1 MEIEQTEIILKKDG
15 SAVRRTMVEEPC
27 NVVEKISQAMSASVT
42 RVIKHAGC
50 IDGLNYHI
58 VKTATETYCV
68 MALTHL
74 NLTAPYK
81 LEEDGMLRPQ
91 FDDRSGE
98 NPTMQLQ
105 WPAPS
110 GMMLVFAARMY
121 VSPYGI
127 GWQTRYKDA
136 CYLLAMDSKFI
147 SYLLPLPNL
156 YDTGYMCMGE
166 YDGNA
171 SNAQDSFKKA
181 FQQLMASS
189 WNADL
194 YSDTKRKLVNK
205 LMSFKPDDEK
215 FTPVPCPDWQKLLGR
230 CEGMVIEMLKGAF
243 R

>member
-1 MEIEQTEIILKKDG
+1 MNETHEIILKQDG
-15 SAVRRTMVEEPC
+15 SAIRRIVSEEPC
-27 NVVEKISQAMSASVT
+27 NVVDKISAAMSANVT
-42 RVIKHAGC
+42 RVVKHAGC
-50 IDGLNYHI
+50 IDGLPYHI
-58 VKTATETYCV
+58 VKSGTETYCV
-68 MALTHL
+68 MTLPHL

-81 LEEDGMLRPQ
+81 LESDGLLRPQ
-91 FDDRSGE
+91 FGDRTGQ
-98 NPTMQLQ
+98 NPAMQLQ

-110 GMMLVFAARMY
+110 DMMLVFAARMY
-121 VSPYGI
+121 TSPYST

-166 YDGNA
+166 YDGSAN
-171 SNAQDSFKKA
+171 NVQDSFKKA
-181 FQQLMASS
+181 FQQLMASH

-194 YSDTKRKLVNK
+194 YSDNKRKLVNK
-205 LMSFKPDDEK
+205 LMSFKPDGEK